1 MKLWQEHG
9 KEPAGR
15 RGDLSVRDQLLRAAC
30 LASLFAGGGILV
42 LTVGYL
48 FRESG
53 AASGLGSRLAVCF
66 QGTWRPLATPP
77 SLGMAH
83 AWASTLVVTGIALA
97 VALPLGLAIG
107 LFLAEV
113 APLWLRRALTPAI
126 ELLAGIPAV
135 VFGFFGA
142 VTLVPLAE
150 WLFDLPTGETL
161 LGAGIVL
168 SVMMLP
174 FVAST
179 SGEAFGAV
187 YREYREAAFALGVDA
202 FYAFRR
208 VVLILAMPGLMA
220 AAALGLA
227 RGLGETLA
235 VLMLSGNTTEFPV
248 SVISRGQPLTALLA
262 TEVGETAV
270 HSAKYH
276 MLFTGALALML
287 TVLAINLLIA
297 LLKKRLYRGL
307 HAA

>member
-1 MKLWQEHG
+1 MRQGSDRGLG
-9 KEPAGR
+9 SSGPP
-15 RGDLSVRDQLLRAAC
+15 GDLSARDRLLRSAC
-30 LASLFAGGGILV
+30 LLSLAVGGGTLF

-53 AASGLGSRLAVCF
+53 AAVGLWSRFVDCF
-66 QGTWRPLATPP
+66 RGTWRPLATPP

-97 VALPLGLAIG
+97 IALPLGVAIG

-113 APLWLRRALTPAI
+113 APPWLRRALTPAM

-168 SVMMLP
+168 SVMMVP

-179 SGEAFGAV
+179 SGEAFRAV
-187 YREYREAAFALGVDA
+187 YREYREAAFSLGVDA

-208 VVLILAMPGLMA
+208 VVLVRAMPGLMA

-235 VLMLSGNTTEFPV
+235 VLMLSGNTTGFPA

-287 TVLAINLLIA
+287 MVLLVNLLIA

-307 HAA
+307 HAV

>member
-1 MKLWQEHG
+1 VTGAVTGGLERPVPHG
-9 KEPAGR
+9 ELSGR
-15 RGDLSVRDQLLRAAC
+15 DRLLRGAC
-30 LASLFAGGGILV
+30 LGALCLGGGILA

-53 AASGLGSRLAVCF
+53 AAAGLGARFLDCF
-66 QGTWRPLATPP
+66 RGTWRPLATPP

-83 AWASTLVVTGIALA
+83 AWASTLVVTGIGLLI
-97 VALPLGLAIG
+97 ALPLGLAIG

-113 APLWLRRALTPAI
+113 APAWLRRALTPAM

-135 VFGFFGA
+135 VYGFFGA

-179 SGEAFGAV
+179 SGEAFRAV
-187 YREYREAAFALGVDA
+187 YQEYREAVFALGVDA
-202 FYAFRR
+202 FYAFRQ
-208 VVLILAMPGLMA
+208 VILIRATPGLMA

-235 VLMLSGNTTEFPV
+235 VLMLAGNTTEFPA

-270 HSAKYH
+270 HSDKYQ

-287 TVLAINLLIA
+287 IVLGINLLIA
-297 LLKKRLYRGL
+297 LLKRRLYRGL
-307 HAA
+307 HEA